1 MATAEIDPLLFLRH
15 AIAAGAA
22 VVATATDA
30 ADAPETPL
38 PQARFLQFAGAA
50 GDSTPIPVDAP
61 TRFLSNGAPV
71 DLRSIYFAWLNREV
85 AIHEYNAAATRLNE
99 ELATVGLSA
108 TVHKFAFVERLDLIT
123 WLEGAS
129 EESEYIKAVGGPGA
143 AGAGGAAGGAK
154 SALSASALLSRSRR
168 GQLIDPRLAV
178 IYSGERHTGD
188 HNTVLRGIKPTDFA
202 HVRKLAVPFMSQKQ
216 NGGGPAGITG
226 PGGSMRPSASL
237 PINSKGGP
245 VRRPDPIIL
254 LSPSASSLL
263 RMSNIKSFLEGGR
276 YTPSDS
282 SSTATMHFLTRTMKD
297 IDPARPLRFILVEGP
312 EHFKPDYWSRVVAVF
327 TTGQAWQFKSYKWN
341 TPGEL
346 FKHVQGIYVG
356 WRGEPLPQGVKDWG
370 HRVLNCNIDKWTDP
384 AVPGADVNRFRD
396 REVAETIWKTI
407 EYNMR
412 QKGWKRDS
420 GTSLGQ

>member
-1 MATAEIDPLLFLRH
+1 
-15 AIAAGAA
+15 
-22 VVATATDA
+22 
-30 ADAPETPL
+30 
-38 PQARFLQFAGAA
+38 
-50 GDSTPIPVDAP
+50 
-61 TRFLSNGAPV
+61 
-71 DLRSIYFAWLNREV
+71 
-85 AIHEYNAAATRLNE
+85 
-99 ELATVGLSA
+99 
-108 TVHKFAFVERLDLIT
+108 
-123 WLEGAS
+123 
-129 EESEYIKAVGGPGA
+129 
-143 AGAGGAAGGAK
+143 
-154 SALSASALLSRSRR
+154 
-168 GQLIDPRLAV
+168 
-178 IYSGERHTGD
+178 
-188 HNTVLRGIKPTDFA
+188 
-202 HVRKLAVPFMSQKQ
+202 
-216 NGGGPAGITG
+216 
-226 PGGSMRPSASL
+226 MRPSASL